1 MNAITISLL
10 AVALTATLAFA
21 HIAPTRPAQ
30 QAVVQHTT
38 TPFVIDRTQ
47 RSLARRDA

>member
-10 AVALTATLAFA
+10 AVALTAALAFA

-38 TPFVIDRTQ
+38 TPFAIDRTQ
-47 RSLARRDA
+47 RPLVRRDA